1 MRIERERE
9 KERESKMLQQLQ
21 AITRR
26 KTVLCPRRE
35 ERRGKERKMTAVRA
49 RHNIEMKTSPAGS

>member
-9 KERESKMLQQLQ
+9 KEREQNATAASGNNKKRLR
-21 AITRR
+21 RR

-35 ERRGKERKMTAVRA
+35 ERRGKERTNDSR
-49 RHNIEMKTSPAGS
+49 ESET

>member
-26 KTVLCPRRE
+26 KTALSEKRGE
-35 ERRGKERKMTAVRA
+35 ERKGEEDDSRESDT
-49 RHNIEMKTSPAGS
+49 